1 MLFSKSKILPKLP
14 NRKALISL
22 AELSARENVK
32 LYLVGGT
39 IRDLILERPIVDL
52 DFSLPVDAI
61 EFAKNFAKEIGVKF
75 IALDEEQKTA
85 RLIFRGGSLYMD
97 FSSIRGNDII
107 EDLLARDLTINSMA
121 IDFNKLMQ
129 TDSIELID
137 PYNAIDDLYSG
148 LIRIPSAQTILND
161 PLRMLRAYR
170 FSATLGFSLYED
182 SVNLITD
189 YAELLKISS
198 VERVRDELYKIFDIG
213 NCAKFIRAMDKTK
226 LLEQI
231 FPEIIQMK
239 GMIQND
245 YHHLDVWGHSLLAL
259 EFFESNAIPN
269 SLIRYESKINS
280 YLDFEIVKGRTRRSL
295 LKLAIM
301 LHDVG
306 KPLTRSVDKNG
317 RIRFFDHHKKGAEI
331 ALQIGNRLKFAN
343 RETQSLSNIVENHMY
358 PLFLCSQK
366 NILRREKTRNILNF
380 IKKMGSDCLA
390 VLIIAFADLNAT
402 QGIKRSD
409 DDLKNLNE
417 LISEIADTYFHQ
429 LDSPIGQLI
438 NGDELIN
445 RFGMSQGVAIGKML
459 ALLKEAQINGV
470 INDHRQAMN
479 FVRDILDKSNR
490 TISLP

>member
-1 MLFSKSKILPKLP
+1 
-14 NRKALISL
+14 
-22 AELSARENVK
+22 
-32 LYLVGGT
+32 
-39 IRDLILERPIVDL
+39 
-52 DFSLPVDAI
+52 
-61 EFAKNFAKEIGVKF
+61 
-75 IALDEEQKTA
+75 
-85 RLIFRGGSLYMD
+85 
-97 FSSIRGNDII
+97 
-107 EDLLARDLTINSMA
+107 
-121 IDFNKLMQ
+121 
-129 TDSIELID
+129 
-137 PYNAIDDLYSG
+137 
-148 LIRIPSAQTILND
+148 
-161 PLRMLRAYR
+161 MLRAYR